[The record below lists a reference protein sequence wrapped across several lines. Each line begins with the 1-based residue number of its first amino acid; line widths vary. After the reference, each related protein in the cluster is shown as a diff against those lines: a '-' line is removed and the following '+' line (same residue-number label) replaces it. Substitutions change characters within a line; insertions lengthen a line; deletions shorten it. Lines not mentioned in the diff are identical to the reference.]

1 MGNEIWIWVKE
12 KFSALGRW
20 VAMWLKRGWLA
31 LAAFIKSLSA
41 SAWRRIAVAVPLI
54 FIFYILIGVGFTH
67 RIDDSSLDLSSKPT
81 GGANIIAVMAA
92 LVEREAVDHRW
103 TPNDPFF
110 MPGWWIDNTPSYQT
124 GIMNAL
130 SRVSLEM
137 RDQLGRSRGSSAV
150 DSDLEG
156 AAGNLAKEPDRWI
169 INFSTSFLPTTASEK
184 YYAEAAQQL
193 KQYNQRLSA
202 GEAVFE
208 RRTDNLLATL
218 DRIALDLGASSAVSD
233 SYIAENAG
241 GFLPD
246 RGADDIFFRTKGQSY
261 AYMEVLKALRLDF
274 AELIEAREITT
285 MFDELIRSM
294 EAVVAL
300 DPFVVANGSRD
311 GILANHLAT
320 QGFHLLRARTQLR
333 EVTNILLK

>member
-1 MGNEIWIWVKE
+1 MGKEIWIWIKE
-12 KFSALGRW
+12 KASAFFRW
-20 VAMWLKRGWLA
+20 VTLWIKRGWLV
-31 LAAFIKSLSA
+31 LTSFMKSLSA
-41 SAWRRIAVAVPLI
+41 SAWRRIAVAIPLI
-54 FIFYILIGVGFTH
+54 FIFYILIGIGFTH
-67 RIDDSSLDLSSKPT
+67 RIDDEPIDLSSKPA
-81 GGANIIAVMAA
+81 GGANVIAVMAT

-150 DSDLEG
+150 DTDLEG

-184 YYAEAAQQL
+184 YYAEAAEQL
-193 KQYNQRLSA
+193 KQYNHRLAA

-233 SYIAENAG
+233 GYIAKNAG

-246 RGADDIFFRTKGQSY
+246 RGADDIFYRTKGQSY
-261 AYMEVLKALRLDF
+261 AYTEVLKALRVDF
-274 AELIEAREITT
+274 TDLIETREITT
-285 MFDELIRSM
+285 LFDELIRSM
-294 EAVVAL
+294 EAVVTL
-300 DPFVVANGSRD
+300 NPTVVANGSRD

-320 QGFHLLRARTQLR
+320 QGFHLLRARTQMR
-333 EVTNILLK
+333 EITNILLK